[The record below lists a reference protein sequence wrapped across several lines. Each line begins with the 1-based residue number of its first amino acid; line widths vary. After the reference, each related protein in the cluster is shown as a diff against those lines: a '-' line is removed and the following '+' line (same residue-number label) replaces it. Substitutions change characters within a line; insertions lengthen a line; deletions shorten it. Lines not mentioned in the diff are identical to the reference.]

1 VNVPL
6 LKLVNN
12 DLVLL
17 IKIIERRQIS
27 TGTPDS
33 TTLLDSTKDKDYNR
47 LLKGFSVLPLSKLIW
62 AENMRA
68 GVMYQVDE
76 AAIYK
81 APESGQVEA
90 AYIKMMLER
99 RLRKNKD
106 NDLT

>member
-1 VNVPL
+1 MPL

>member
-6 LKLVNN
+6 FKLVTN

-27 TGTPDS
+27 QGTSDS
-33 TTLLDSTKDKDYNR
+33 TVLLDSTKEKDYNR
-47 LLKGFSVLPLSKLIW
+47 LLKGFSVIPLSKLIW

-76 AAIYK
+76 ASIYK
-81 APESGQVEA
+81 APENGQVEVS
-90 AYIKMMLER
+90 YIKMLLER
-99 RLRKNKD
+99 KFRKSKD
-106 NDLT
+106 ADLT